1 MDGMKKVLVT
11 GGAGFI
17 ASHIVTALVERGD
30 QVRVLDNLCTGFRD
44 NLSHVAQDVEF
55 IEGDVADE
63 SAVERAMQGIELVF
77 HQAALASVQ
86 LSVERPLATH
96 HSCVTGTLNVLH
108 QAVRAD
114 VGRLVYAA
122 SSSAYGDRPFLAK
135 RESDLPQVLSPYAA
149 AKLAGEM
156 YCEACYHSYGL
167 ETVGLRYFNV
177 FGPRQDPASPYSA
190 VIPIFVTAI
199 LSGQP
204 PKIFG
209 DGHQS
214 RDFIF
219 VGNVVRGNLL
229 AAEAPQAAGKVFNL
243 GQGRQ
248 TSLLQLLRLLSE
260 LLGKQIAPVFE
271 PPRAGDVRESM
282 ADIGLARSLLGFEPT
297 ISLEEGL
304 RQTIDFYREQAERK
318 LAVAK

>member
-1 MDGMKKVLVT
+1 MKRVLVT

-30 QVRVLDNLCTGFRD
+30 RVRVLDNLCTGFRH
-44 NLSHVAQDVEF
+44 NLSHVARDVEF

-63 SAVERAMQGIELVF
+63 SVVERAMQGIELVF

-108 QAVRAD
+108 QAVRAG

-149 AKLAGEM
+149 AKLAGEL

-214 RDFIF
+214 RDFIY

-248 TSLLQLLRLLSE
+248 TSLLQLLHLLSE

-282 ADIGLARSLLGFEPT
+282 ADIGLARSLLGFEPA

-318 LAVAK
+318 LALAK